1 MNSFKNWLKKE
12 IIKTLENLVKGVDGW
27 KPVKVIID
35 GEK

>member
-27 KPVKVIID
+27 NEPFYH
-35 GEK
+35 